1 MWTIAKRE
9 LRFFFSSPIGYLI
22 IGTYLIV
29 NTLLLWFF
37 DTHYNILNS
46 GFGDFT
52 PFFKLS
58 PLLFLILIPTLSMR
72 SFSEEKA
79 SGTYELLLTKP
90 LAAWEIYFGK
100 FLGILIIFVIA
111 LIPTS
116 INLFAIQ
123 SLLEPNSSIDM
134 GSILGSYLGLI
145 FISLLFITISVL
157 SSLLFLNQVVS
168 LLVAILGC
176 FFQFYFWSYLAEF
189 TSNNFLFKFI
199 SEIGI
204 QTHYLSISRGIL
216 TLKTLL
222 YFLGFLIGLFLL
234 TVKLIN
240 NEHPYRIIKKPLL
253 IIIATLVLVYISN
266 SVGLQI
272 DLTQDNRY
280 TLSEST
286 IIKLNAIDE
295 PIRLDIFLSGELPGS
310 YLRFRNELETFLN
323 QLQSHSN
330 QLIISYNNPFELSS
344 SDQVIYEMQLN
355 GMTPEIVVEYK
366 DGKRNEN
373 LIFPWI
379 IINRG
384 MRTERI
390 SLIKKQLGDT
400 EKNKLVRSLQQL
412 EYQIMDG
419 IHKITLKE
427 KQNLAVLT
435 SHNTSK
441 DIKLVDLLQS
451 LRPYY
456 NLATFDL
463 KQKEISPQKSLENLN
478 RFDVLFISNPKD
490 AFTQTEKYILDQN
503 ALSGGKQFWLVN
515 GLDVSRDNLFNT
527 EGKTYGFPRE
537 LNLDD
542 YFFNFGIRL
551 RKELIKDLYSAPI
564 VLANGDEKNS
574 QYIPYP
580 WPYFPLSKPEYTNVI
595 GKDLG
600 PVITQFVSPIDT
612 LPNLLKKIILLQSS
626 EFTKTVPVPAL
637 INLDQVV
644 EKIKPSQF
652 DESAKILGVL
662 VQGENTSLFSNRIKP
677 TVLANTKEVGNINV
691 ILFGDGNIA
700 ENQTEKGQPLSLGY
714 DKWTNNFYSNK
725 NLIMNGVHYLAS
737 NEELLLLL
745 DKTWE
750 VAFLD
755 QEKIIQNA
763 SILKMWMLLLPILLG
778 IGIGVLNQL
787 IRIKQLKI

>member
-1 MWTIAKRE
+1 M
-9 LRFFFSSPIGYLI
+9 
-22 IGTYLIV
+22 
-29 NTLLLWFF
+29 
-37 DTHYNILNS
+37 
-46 GFGDFT
+46 
-52 PFFKLS
+52 
-58 PLLFLILIPTLSMR
+58 
-72 SFSEEKA
+72 
-79 SGTYELLLTKP
+79 
-90 LAAWEIYFGK
+90 
-100 FLGILIIFVIA
+100 
-111 LIPTS
+111 
-116 INLFAIQ
+116 
-123 SLLEPNSSIDM
+123 
-134 GSILGSYLGLI
+134 
-145 FISLLFITISVL
+145 
-157 SSLLFLNQVVS
+157 
-168 LLVAILGC
+168 
-176 FFQFYFWSYLAEF
+176 
-189 TSNNFLFKFI
+189 
-199 SEIGI
+199 
-204 QTHYLSISRGIL
+204 
-216 TLKTLL
+216 
-222 YFLGFLIGLFLL
+222 
-234 TVKLIN
+234 
-240 NEHPYRIIKKPLL
+240 
-253 IIIATLVLVYISN
+253 
-266 SVGLQI
+266 
-272 DLTQDNRY
+272 
-280 TLSEST
+280 
-286 IIKLNAIDE
+286 
-295 PIRLDIFLSGELPGS
+295 
-310 YLRFRNELETFLN
+310 
-323 QLQSHSN
+323 
-330 QLIISYNNPFELSS
+330 
-344 SDQVIYEMQLN
+344 
-355 GMTPEIVVEYK
+355 
-366 DGKRNEN
+366 
-373 LIFPWI
+373 
-379 IINRG
+379 
-384 MRTERI
+384 
-390 SLIKKQLGDT
+390 
-400 EKNKLVRSLQQL
+400 
-412 EYQIMDG
+412 
-419 IHKITLKE
+419 
-427 KQNLAVLT
+427 
-435 SHNTSK
+435 
-441 DIKLVDLLQS
+441 
-451 LRPYY
+451 
-456 NLATFDL
+456 
-463 KQKEISPQKSLENLN
+463 
-478 RFDVLFISNPKD
+478 
-490 AFTQTEKYILDQN
+490 
-503 ALSGGKQFWLVN
+503 SGGKQFWLVN

-763 SILKMWMLLLPILLG
+763 SIIKIWMLLLPILLG
-778 IGIGVLNQL
+778 ISIGVLNQL